1 MKGIF
6 SYIKRD
12 LSAFLALFLIV
23 TAGTAAFTAPRLW
36 ADSVRQAGTD
46 FFAARNAADAEVSSS
61 LYFKQED
68 VDSIRRFPG
77 VGGAEGFFRMPAVL
91 ETSTVVRAV
100 ELVSLTETLE
110 TAELISGR
118 LPAAADECAVG
129 SAVAELAGVGIGQTV
144 LVGPREEDAAPLQT
158 DTLKIVGVVRH
169 PDFLKQTDADFVLVS
184 PALLGSDPDGG
195 PYSHLWVRMDKD
207 REALLFT
214 ASYGEAREKLE
225 EALAGYSASF
235 TSNRIRSLENEYLKE
250 ESSSLGVIEQQL
262 QQLSRK
268 ETEIAEKKA
277 VLETLVQGLKDRA
290 EDARTAL
297 EDARAE
303 WESEKAGFDGIGKDL
318 EDARSRVEQLQS
330 IDNIVRGEL
339 AQAEALLNTSL
350 LKNVLP
356 TFRQCAEG
364 VLSAFLKADLTHPSE
379 METAV
384 EKAMNQWDTAWDGFR
399 SGLSEDDVRTIEH
412 STGRSLVSIG
422 LQISNQLRDYGGT
435 LQLAGSQNPGLQE
448 EIRTVVNERGSGALS
463 NAILARITQ
472 LRNEI
477 AEMEQSYQE
486 KALLLSEKETAL
498 QDKQT
503 EYETAQQKLDDAEL
517 ESRTQ
522 LNGEEM
528 SLIASRLMLEAEKEE
543 TEKQLAEKKALLEEK
558 KSAVWT
564 QAAPR
569 SGSMLEDLAVN
580 VRLADKTALWS
591 GVLAALLIVS
601 FLYCLISRQIRDSAA
616 EAAHPLIRRRGM
628 TDFSLKT
635 AAAALVFLLPSAAA
649 GTLLGRQIAARLTE
663 GSLETYSL
671 TAAPAAAFAETVRL
685 PLAVT
690 LLLLVLGAL
699 LALAA
704 ASGKNAALLHAPA
717 LFLLAAGSCFVFG
730 AVLWLGWGLFRRRTE
745 LGEVLPVFL
754 KSAPGVLILLTLC
767 VLLFACILLP
777 ALERFRA
784 DQSRELLYLM
794 RAAGTGAETCA
805 AYLGRR
811 ALLPVLAG
819 VLGGGAAGLFAAGR
833 LQALLSAA
841 ESGFQS
847 MPAWLAFGLAA
858 AGSLI
863 LLAWLPSGVRRR
875 AGREALTLY

>member
-23 TAGTAAFTAPRLW
+23 AAGTAAFVAPRLW

-46 FFAARNAADAEVSSS
+46 FFAARSIADAEASSS
-61 LYFKQED
+61 LHFKQED
-68 VDSIRRFPG
+68 VESIRRFPG
-77 VGGAEGFFRMPAVL
+77 VGAAEGFFRMPAVL
-91 ETSTVVRAV
+91 ETSTMVRAV
-100 ELVSLTETLE
+100 ELVSLTETVD

-129 SAVAELAGVGIGQTV
+129 PAYLDMIGLSIGQTV
-144 LVGPREEDAAPLQT
+144 LVGPREENAPSLQT
-158 DTLKIVGVVRH
+158 DTLKVVGVVRH
-169 PDFLKQTDADFVLVS
+169 PDFLKETEGDFVLVS
-184 PALLGSDPDGG
+184 PALLSADPAGA
-195 PYSHLWVRMDKD
+195 SFTHIWVRMDGD

-214 ASYGEAREKLE
+214 PDYAGAREKLE
-225 EALAGYSASF
+225 EGLNGYSASF
-235 TSNRIRSLENEYLKE
+235 TSNRIRNLENEYLKE

-262 QQLSRK
+262 QQLAVK
-268 ETEIAEKKA
+268 EKEIAEKRA
-277 VLETLVQGLKDRA
+277 LLETMVQGLKDRA
-290 EDARTAL
+290 ENARTAL
-297 EDARAE
+297 EEARAD
-303 WESEKAGFDGIGKDL
+303 WENEKAGFDEIGGKLD
-318 EDARSRVEQLQS
+318 DARSRLEQLQS

-339 AQAEALLNTSL
+339 AQAETLLNTSL

-384 EKAMNQWDTAWDGFR
+384 EKAMNQWDVAWENFR
-399 SGLSEDDVRTIEH
+399 SGLSEENVRTIEH

-486 KALLLSEKETAL
+486 TALVLAEKETAL
-498 QDKQT
+498 QEKQT

-528 SLIASRLMLEAEKEE
+528 SLIASRLTLEAQQEE
-543 TEKQLAEKKALLEEK
+543 TERLLAEKKAQLEEK

-564 QAAPR
+564 QTEPR
-569 SGSMLEDLAVN
+569 SGGMLEDLAVN

-591 GVLAALLIVS
+591 GVLAAVLVVC
-601 FLYCLISRQIRDSAA
+601 FLYSLMSRQIRDSAA
-616 EAAHPLIRRRGM
+616 EAAHPLVRRRAQ

-635 AAAALVFLLPSAAA
+635 AAAALVFLLPGAAA
-649 GTLLGRQIAARLTE
+649 GTLLGRQIAARQTA
-663 GSLETYSL
+663 GTLETYSL
-671 TAAPAAAFAETVRL
+671 TAAPAAAFGETVRL
-685 PLAVT
+685 PLAAA

-704 ASGKNAALLHAPA
+704 ASGKIAGFLHAPA

-730 AVLWLGWGLFRRRTE
+730 SVLWLGWGLFRRRVE
-745 LGEVLPVFL
+745 LAEALPAFL
-754 KSAPGVLILLTLC
+754 KNAPGVLILLTLC
-767 VLLFACILLP
+767 VLIFLCILLP

-794 RAAGTGAETCA
+794 RAGGTSAETCA
-805 AYLGRR
+805 AFLGRR

-819 VLGGGAAGLFAAGR
+819 VLCGGAAGVFAAGR
-833 LQALLSAA
+833 LQTLLAAA
-841 ESGFQS
+841 ESGFGS

-863 LLAWLPSGVRRR
+863 LLTWLPSGVRRR